1 VGAFPSDGGANFRV
15 GNAGAITI
23 PKSTGVYFL
32 VLPDT
37 SQAFRIQFLRR
48 FDSHTLPP
56 NKLRGSPSMAR
67 RKPKQMDA
75 ANEARRR
82 ARDTAG
88 RPPASRIIDDKRKR
102 TPKHRKSYLE
112 AELSNAN

>member
-1 VGAFPSDGGANFRV
+1 
-15 GNAGAITI
+15 
-23 PKSTGVYFL
+23 
-32 VLPDT
+32 
-37 SQAFRIQFLRR
+37 
-48 FDSHTLPP
+48 
-56 NKLRGSPSMAR
+56 MAR